1 MMVTS
6 YTLARV
12 EPAKDL
18 KVYDLV
24 KQLPGVKEVITTY
37 GEYDMIIKV
46 EVESLDGLDDFVFN
60 KLRTIEGIELTTTLI
75 NAGFPASRQR

>member
-1 MMVTS
+1 MVTS

-12 EPAKDL
+12 EPAKDRD
-18 KVYDLV
+18 VYDLV

-46 EVESLDGLDDFVFN
+46 EVESLDKLDDFVFN
-60 KLRTIEGIELTTTLI
+60 KLRVIEGIELTTTLI
-75 NAGFPASRQR
+75 NASFPSSRQR

>member
-1 MMVTS
+1 MVTS

-18 KVYDLV
+18 KVYDAV
-24 KQLPGVKEVITTY
+24 KQLPEVKEVITTY

-46 EVESLDGLDDFVFN
+46 EIDSLEDLDDFVFS
-60 KLRTIEGIELTTTLI
+60 KLRVIEGVVLTTTLI
-75 NAGFPASRQR
+75 SAGVPSSRSR

>member
-1 MMVTS
+1 MVTS

-37 GEYDMIIKV
+37 GEYDLIIKV
-46 EVESLDGLDDFVFN
+46 EVESLDKLDDFVFN
-60 KLRTIEGIELTTTLI
+60 KLRIIEGIELTTTLI
-75 NAGFPASRQR
+75 NAKFPSSRQR

>member
-1 MMVTS
+1 MVTS

-18 KVYDLV
+18 FVYDLV
-24 KQLPGVKEVITTY
+24 KELPEVKEVITTY

-46 EVESLDGLDDFVFN
+46 EIDSLESLDDFVFN
-60 KLRTIEGIELTTTLI
+60 KLRTIEGIQLTTTLI
-75 NAGFPASRQR
+75 NAGFPESRQR

>member
-1 MMVTS
+1 MVIS

-37 GEYDMIIKV
+37 GEYDLIIKV
-46 EVESLDGLDDFVFN
+46 EVESLDKLDDFVFN
-60 KLRTIEGIELTTTLI
+60 KLRVIEGIELTTTLI
-75 NAGFPASRQR
+75 NASFPSSRQR

>member
-1 MMVTS
+1 MVTS

-12 EPAKDL
+12 EPAKDME
-18 KVYDLV
+18 VYNLV

-46 EVESLDGLDDFVFN
+46 EVESLDKLDDFVFN
-60 KLRTIEGIELTTTLI
+60 KLRVIEGIELTTTLI
-75 NAGFPASRQR
+75 NASFPSSRQR

>member
-1 MMVTS
+1 MVTS

-24 KQLPGVKEVITTY
+24 KQLPGVKEVISTY
-37 GEYDMIIKV
+37 GDYDLIIKV
-46 EVESLDGLDDFVFN
+46 EVESLDKLDDFVFN
-60 KLRTIEGIELTTTLI
+60 KLRVIEGIELTTTLI
-75 NAGFPASRQR
+75 NAGFPSSRRR

>member
-1 MMVTS
+1 MVTS

-12 EPAKDL
+12 EPAQDL

-24 KQLPGVKEVITTY
+24 KQLPEVKEVITTY

-46 EVESLDGLDDFVFN
+46 EANSLESLDDFVFN
-60 KLRTIEGIELTTTLI
+60 KLRVIEGIELTTTLI
-75 NAGFPASRQR
+75 NAGFPSSRQR

>member
-1 MMVTS
+1 MVIS

-18 KVYDLV
+18 NVYDLV

-46 EVESLDGLDDFVFN
+46 EVESLDKLDDFVFN
-60 KLRTIEGIELTTTLI
+60 KLRVIEGIELTTTLI
-75 NAGFPASRQR
+75 NAKFPSSRRR